1 MPVVTSDNIQI
12 EALSEQEA
20 HALDILQSLP
30 EDKFNYLKE
39 LMELDI
45 PSVVGP
51 TTLTK
56 FIELA
61 HDCGF
66 VLTDTGVNAFKDAH
80 SLGNDGPLRGVIGPQ
95 TADIYYDEILAKITP
110 AARAGSRHINQA
122 GLQLVKEFEGLA
134 KRLPDGRIAAYLDAV
149 GIPTIGYGHTQD
161 VQLGHMIDVKKA
173 EALLLDDLQ
182 IAESGV
188 EDLVKVSLSDNQF
201 SALVSFAF
209 NVGTGALARSTLLK
223 HLNRGD
229 YKGAA
234 DQFLR
239 WVRAGGR
246 KLPGLVRRRQ
256 AERKLF
262 LSELH

>member
-1 MPVVTSDNIQI
+1 MPVVTSDNIQVD
-12 EALSEQEA
+12 ALSEPEA
-20 HALDILQSLP
+20 YALDILQSLP
-30 EDKFNYLKE
+30 EDKFNHIKD

-45 PSVVGP
+45 PGVVGP

-56 FIELA
+56 FIELTN
-61 HDCGF
+61 DCGF
-66 VLTDTGVNAFKDAH
+66 TLTEAGVNSFKESH
-80 SLGNDGPLRGVIGPQ
+80 ELGNDGPLRGVIGPQ
-95 TADIYYDEILAKITP
+95 TAEVYYDEILAKITP
-110 AARAGSRHINQA
+110 ATQSGSRRINKA

-134 KRLPDGRIAAYLDAV
+134 RRLPDGRIAAYLDAV
-149 GIPTIGYGHTQD
+149 GIPTIGYGHTKD
-161 VQLGHMIDVKKA
+161 VQIGQMIDVKKA
-173 EALLLDDLQ
+173 EAFLLDDLEV
-182 IAESGV
+182 AESGV
-188 EDLVKVSLSDNQF
+188 ENLVKVSLSDNQF

-223 HLNRGD
+223 QLNRGN

-262 LSELH
+262 LS

>member
-1 MPVVTSDNIQI
+1 MPVVTSDNIQLD
-12 EALSEQEA
+12 ALTEEER

-30 EDKFNYLKE
+30 EDNFNHLKD

-45 PSVVGP
+45 PGVVGP

-61 HDCGF
+61 TDCGF
-66 VLTDTGVNAFKDAH
+66 KLDDAGVNAFKDAH
-80 SLGNDGPLRGVIGPQ
+80 DLGNEGVLRGVIGPQ
-95 TADIYYDEILAKITP
+95 TAEFYYDTIIDKITP
-110 AARAGSRHINQA
+110 SASTDSGRRINKT

-134 KRLPDGRIAAYLDAV
+134 RRLPDGRIAAYLDAV
-149 GIPTIGYGHTQD
+149 GIPTIGYGHTK
-161 VQLGHMIDVKKA
+161 DVKIGQIITVQNA
-173 EALLLDDLQ
+173 EKFLLEDLE
-182 IAESGV
+182 IAESAV
-188 EDLVKVSLSDNQF
+188 VKLVQIPINDNQF

-223 HLNRGD
+223 ELNR
-229 YKGAA
+229 KKEKEAA

-262 LSELH
+262 LS